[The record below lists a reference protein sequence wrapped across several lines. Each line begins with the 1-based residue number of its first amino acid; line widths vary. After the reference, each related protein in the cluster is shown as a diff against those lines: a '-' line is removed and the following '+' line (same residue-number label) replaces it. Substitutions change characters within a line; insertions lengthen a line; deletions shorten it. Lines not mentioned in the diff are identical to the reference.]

1 MQGFFLGLAN
11 GTVCVAYCAP
21 VLVPYILGKGENTL
35 ENFSTLAKF
44 LLGRLL
50 GYMAFALLAW
60 ATNKIILENTIYK
73 ELILGLT
80 YIILAVLMFF
90 YGIINSHTFCSVKR
104 AKKLLSKFSFV
115 NSKLLPIMLGLF
127 TGLNLCPPF
136 LIAFTGATVSGSIL
150 GSMSF
155 FFMFFIATSLYF
167 LPIPFIGM
175 IKNHGELK
183 YIGKMAAIIM
193 SLYYLYMGI
202 IIIQGGII
210 NL

>member
-1 MQGFFLGLAN
+1 MEGFFLGLAN

-21 VLVPYILGKGENTL
+21 VLVPYMLGKGDNTL

-44 LLGRLL
+44 LFGRLI

-60 ATNKIILENTIYK
+60 ATNKIILQNIVYK
-73 ELILGLT
+73 ELILGLA

-90 YGIINSHTFCSVKR
+90 YGIINSHTFCSIKR
-104 AKKLLSKFSFV
+104 TKKLLSKFSFV
-115 NSKLLPIMLGLF
+115 DSKILPIILGLF

-136 LIAFTGATVSGSIL
+136 LIAFTGAAVSGSIL

-155 FFMFFIATSLYF
+155 FLMFFIATSLYF

-175 IKNHGELK
+175 LKNHDELK
-183 YIGKMAAIIM
+183 YIGKMAAVIM

>member
-21 VLVPYILGKGENTL
+21 VLVPYMLGTGENTL
-35 ENFSTLAKF
+35 ENFSALAKF
-44 LLGRLL
+44 LFGRLL

-60 ATNKIILENTIYK
+60 GTNKFILENTIYK
-73 ELILGLT
+73 ELILGLA
-80 YIILAVLMFF
+80 YAILAVFMFF
-90 YGIINSHTFCSVKR
+90 YGTINSHAFCSVKY
-104 AKKLLSKFSFV
+104 AKKLLSKLIFV
-115 NSKLLPIMLGLF
+115 NSKVLPVILGLF

-136 LIAFTGATVSGSIL
+136 LIAFTEAAVSGSIS
-150 GSMSF
+150 GSVSF
-155 FFMFFIATSLYF
+155 FLMFFIATSLYF

-175 IKNHGELK
+175 LKHHSELK
-183 YIGKMAAIIM
+183 KIGKMAAVIM

-202 IIIQGGII
+202 TIIQWGAM

>member
-21 VLVPYILGKGENTL
+21 VLVPYMLGNGETTK
-35 ENFSTLAKF
+35 ENFSSLVKF
-44 LLGRLL
+44 LFGRLL
-50 GYMAFALLAW
+50 GYMVFALLAW
-60 ATNKIILENTIYK
+60 ATNKVILENTIYK
-73 ELILGLT
+73 ELVLGAA
-80 YIILAVLMFF
+80 YIILALLMFF
-90 YGIINSHTFCSVKR
+90 YGIINSHAFCAVKR
-104 AKKLLSKFSFV
+104 AKKLLSKFNFV
-115 NSKLLPIMLGLF
+115 NSKFLPIILGLF

-136 LIAFTGATVSGSIL
+136 LIAFTGAAVSGSIL
-150 GSMSF
+150 GSMFF

-175 IKNHGELK
+175 LKNRDELK
-183 YIGKMAAIIM
+183 YIGKMAAVIM

-210 NL
+210 IL

>member
-1 MQGFFLGLAN
+1 MEGFFLGLAN

-21 VLVPYILGKGENTL
+21 VLVPYMLGKGENTL

-60 ATNKIILENTIYK
+60 TTNKIILQNTVYK
-73 ELILGLT
+73 ELILGVA
-80 YIILAVLMFF
+80 YIILAVFMFF
-90 YGIINSHTFCSVKR
+90 YGIINSHTFCAVKHT
-104 AKKLLSKFSFV
+104 KKLLSKLSFL
-115 NSKLLPIMLGLF
+115 NSKILPIILGLL
-127 TGLNLCPPF
+127 TGLNICPPF
-136 LIAFTGATVSGSIL
+136 LMAFTGAAFSGSIL

-155 FFMFFIATSLYF
+155 FLMFFIATSLYF

-175 IKNHGELK
+175 LKNHSELK
-183 YIGKMAAIIM
+183 NIGKMAAVIM

>member
-1 MQGFFLGLAN
+1 MEGFFLGLAN

-21 VLVPYILGKGENTL
+21 VLVPYMLGKGENTL

-60 ATNKIILENTIYK
+60 ATNKIILQNTIYK
-73 ELILGLT
+73 ELILGLA
-80 YIILAVLMFF
+80 YIILAVFMFF

-104 AKKLLSKFSFV
+104 AKKLLSKLSFV
-115 NSKLLPIMLGLF
+115 NSKILPIMLGLL

-136 LIAFTGATVSGSIL
+136 LIAFTGAAVSGSIL

-155 FFMFFIATSLYF
+155 FLMFFIATSLYF

-175 IKNHGELK
+175 LKHHSELK
-183 YIGKMAAIIM
+183 NIGKMAAVIM

-202 IIIQGGII
+202 IVIQGGII

>member
-21 VLVPYILGKGENTL
+21 VLVPYMLGKGENTL
-35 ENFSTLAKF
+35 ENFNTLVKF
-44 LLGRLL
+44 LFGRLL

-73 ELILGLT
+73 ELILGLA
-80 YIILAVLMFF
+80 YIILALLMFF
-90 YGIINSHTFCSVKR
+90 YGIINSHTFCAVKR

-115 NSKLLPIMLGLF
+115 NSKGLPIMLGLF

-136 LIAFTGATVSGSIL
+136 LIAFTGAAVSGSIL
-150 GSMSF
+150 GSMF
-155 FFMFFIATSLYF
+155 FFLMFFIATSLYF

-175 IKNHGELK
+175 LKNRDELK
-183 YIGKMAAIIM
+183 YIGKMAAVIM